1 MELSTY
7 MPFTNMKHPHHGQ
20 QFGGYD
26 NVFYFNEVTKS
37 NRWSDQF
44 RLMIIKDDLQAIYLD
59 DPKKILIRD
68 EEIKAYNVL
77 NL

>member
-1 MELSTY
+1 M
-7 MPFTNMKHPHHGQ
+7 
-20 QFGGYD
+20 
-26 NVFYFNEVTKS
+26 FYFNEVTKS